1 MASKFSFSNIISR
14 RLYYYYIILHFSK
27 VLGID
32 TEFCSVESLITGI
45 VDNWEE
51 KLLPHRRKVAVVVCI
66 VCFLLGLPMVTN
78 VSLFLSYNFVSLT
91 ILSWYLY
98 FHHIYLITFNHIF
111 LKFRVE
117 STCFKSWTFM
127 PLLDCLYYGFASLK
141 RLPSPGFM
149 ALIDLQGISKVWPE
163 ANHIFFGIF
172 AGHALL
178 PLSWQ

>member
-1 MASKFSFSNIISR
+1 MCRIIPFHVSCRFITKFI
-14 RLYYYYIILHFSK
+14 
-27 VLGID
+27 
-32 TEFCSVESLITGI
+32 
-45 VDNWEE
+45 
-51 KLLPHRRKVAVVVCI
+51 
-66 VCFLLGLPMVTN
+66 
-78 VSLFLSYNFVSLT
+78 SLFKGIGNWHWILQRWIIDHWNCRQLGREVATAPQKGCCSCLHCLFPSWIAHGHQRKWRWFVFLVRTSFL
-91 ILSWYLY
+91 YLY
-98 FHHIYLITFNHIF
+98 FHHIYLITFNRIF

-127 PLLDCLYYGFASLK
+127 PLLVCPYYGFASLK

-149 ALIDLQGISKVWPE
+149 ALIDLQGTSKVWPE